1 MQTIA
6 EINLCNEQNLTD
18 LYRRY
23 VGDYPKF
30 FKMDGLSKLGFV
42 ATEMLLKENQLKLEE
57 NCCIIFGGKQGCIS
71 NDKNFQTTIDKNNY
85 FPSPSL
91 FVYTLPNIVT
101 GELAIRNKV
110 YGETMF
116 YFLENEE
123 QLLKLTELTISK
135 NHCKQALCGFVDY
148 ISENNYKAHLILFE
162 N

>member
-57 NCCIIFGGKQGCIS
+57 NCCIIFGVKHG
-71 NDKNFQTTIDKNNY
+71 
-85 FPSPSL
+85 
-91 FVYTLPNIVT
+91 
-101 GELAIRNKV
+101 
-110 YGETMF
+110 
-116 YFLENEE
+116 
-123 QLLKLTELTISK
+123 
-135 NHCKQALCGFVDY
+135 
-148 ISENNYKAHLILFE
+148 
-162 N
+162 